1 MEWSDF
7 NNGIAADYGLNRFIY
22 NIYIYYYFWEIEMG
36 MQIYTIPTEINNK
49 DKENNNKKNRE

>member
-22 NIYIYYYFWEIEMG
+22 KIYIYYYFWEIEMG
-36 MQIYTIPTEINNK
+36 MQIYTILTEINNK